1 MIPAIL
7 VDDETRSIE
16 VLSSI
21 IKKQCKEINIL
32 GEFTTIDAAYE
43 FIINNNVLLVFLDV
57 DMSPYTGFDLLK
69 KFTKP
74 HFEVIFVTA
83 YDHYAIDAI
92 RFSALYYLLKP
103 VNILELKEAVAR
115 AKERINR
122 NEISDTSLLQ
132 QIGEKENIKR
142 IVLNSQKSSEIVD
155 LAEILYLEA
164 ESSYTF
170 FHLLNGQRIVC
181 SKNLAEYEKMLT
193 QKGFYR
199 IHKSYMVN
207 LAQIASIDKADGI
220 EIILKNKTKL
230 PLATRRKD
238 QFMEVFKM

>member
-1 MIPAIL
+1 MIPVIL
-7 VDDETRSIE
+7 VDDESRSIE

-21 IKKQCKEINIL
+21 IKKHCPTINIM
-32 GEFTTIDAAYE
+32 GEFTTIDSAYE
-43 FIINNNVLLVFLDV
+43 FISKHEVQLVFLDV

-103 VNILELKEAVAR
+103 VNVLELKEAIVR
-115 AKERINR
+115 AEERIQR
-122 NEISDTSLLQ
+122 NELSDISLLQ
-132 QIGEKENIKR
+132 KIGDKENIKR

-155 LAEILYLEA
+155 LDEILYLEA
-164 ESSYTF
+164 ENAYTF
-170 FHLLNGQRIVC
+170 FHLINGHKIFC

-199 IHKSYMVN
+199 IHKSYIVN
-207 LAQIASIDKADGI
+207 LAQIASIDKTHGM

-230 PLATRRKD
+230 PLATRRKE
-238 QFMEVFKM
+238 QFLEVFKM